1 MKKSTVT
8 SCVHVRLFTVA
19 ALVALG
25 LTNTGA
31 AYAQTPE
38 NRAAAQKMFDDAKAL
53 MESRKFAEACALL
66 EESQKLDPG
75 MAAQFRL
82 GECYEKAGRLASAWS
97 TFVEVAS
104 AARATAMAD
113 RERVARERAE
123 ALKPKLSYITIN
135 VPEAV
140 ATTPG
145 LAIKRDG
152 ITIGRPQWGAG
163 VPVDPGTHAIEA
175 SAPDKKPW
183 ASQVKVHPAPGTT
196 TVTVPVLMSVAA
208 APPATPGRLTE
219 PPAWSTQRTVGL
231 VVGGVGVVGAV
242 VGTIF
247 GVRSFGKS
255 SDSEAHCTTGMPDLC
270 DDMGLELRS
279 DATEAANVSTVA
291 FVLGGA
297 AVVAGVVLFVAA
309 PSGDAS
315 ASGRVRLGVRVG
327 SMAGPSTTGILLH
340 GGW

>member
-1 MKKSTVT
+1 MKTSTVR
-8 SCVHVRLFTVA
+8 SCSHALLFVVA
-19 ALVALG
+19 ILVASG
-25 LTNTGA
+25 VTNAGA
-31 AYAQTPE
+31 ARAQTPE
-38 NRAAAQKMFDDAKAL
+38 SRAAAQKMFDDAKAL
-53 MESRKFAEACALL
+53 MESGKIAEACALL

-104 AARATAMAD
+104 AARAAAMAD
-113 RERVARERAE
+113 RERVAHERAE
-123 ALKPKLSYITIN
+123 ALKPKLSYLAIN

-183 ASQVKVHPAPGTT
+183 TSQVKVQPAPGTT

-270 DDMGLELRS
+270 DDTGLELRS
-279 DATEAANVSTVA
+279 DARELANVSTVA
-291 FVLGGA
+291 FALGGA
-297 AVVAGVVLFVAA
+297 AVVAGVVLFVTA
-309 PSGDAS
+309 PSEDAS
-315 ASGRVRLGVRVG
+315 ALGSVRFGVRVG
-327 SMAGPSTTGILLH
+327 AIAGPNTGGILLH